1 MERATSRRGFLQGG
15 AGLVAGA
22 AATGWFP
29 GEAAAQGGDP
39 DGARTLDRL
48 ERANDDRSRRVVLR
62 GGTVISM
69 DPKIGNLER
78 ADVLI
83 EGSKIS
89 AIAPDLSAAA
99 KDGKSIVVDAANTIV
114 SPGFCDPHIHSWEG
128 QLGRFIPNANGVPND
143 KRFNYNVILHEII
156 GPQYRAQDMYIGNL
170 MTALSCIEAGIT
182 TFCDNSHNTRSA
194 AHADAAAKAL
204 IESGCRVVYGCGH
217 PRFGKWDE
225 QWPGDLARVKKTYFA
240 SDDQLVTLRM
250 FVVGGPATEPSNF
263 RVARDLDLWISFD
276 GGAGSNLLPGF
287 YKEGLL
293 VGKES
298 YNHGGGVSDTNWQVI
313 RDSGAHVNVCPR
325 SDTQFFLGGNG
336 RGYNALQDALD
347 HGVRPGLSNDNPTAY
362 ALDMFTEMR
371 IVYFLQHA
379 MAQYAKSTGN
389 KNSPAAVTVRDVLEF
404 ATIRGAACCGLDR
417 KVGSL
422 TPGKEA
428 DILLIRT
435 DHMRLFPTVNAIGTI
450 VQGASVGDIDAVF
463 IAGKLKKWR
472 GRTSD
477 KLLGHNLS
485 KVRQMGEESR
495 NYLFKAVGWS
505 AGLFSD

>member
-1 MERATSRRGFLQGG
+1 MKRSSRRGFLQES
-15 AGLVAGA
+15 AGVLAGA
-22 AATGWFP
+22 AATGLFSR
-29 GEAAAQGGDP
+29 EAAAQENNDR
-39 DGARTLDRL
+39 DDARTLDRL
-48 ERANDDRSRRVVLR
+48 ERANADRARRILLK

-69 DPKIGNLER
+69 DPKVGNLER

-83 EGSKIS
+83 EGTKIS
-89 AIAPDLSAAA
+89 SIAPDLSASAR
-99 KDGKSIVVDAANTIV
+99 DGKTIVVDAKDMIV

-128 QLGRFIPNANGVPND
+128 QLGRFIPNANGVPDD

-156 GPQYRAQDMYIGNL
+156 GPHYRPQDMYIGNL

-194 AHADAAAKAL
+194 AHADSAAQGL
-204 IESGCRVVYGCGH
+204 IDSGCRAVYGSGN

-225 QWPGDLARVKKTYFA
+225 QWPQDLGRVKKKYFA
-240 SDDQLVTLRM
+240 SDDQLTTLRM
-250 FVVGGPATEPSNF
+250 FVVGGPATEPANF

-276 GGAGSNLLPGF
+276 GGAGSAMLPGF

-298 YNHGGGVSDTNWQVI
+298 YNHGGGIPDTNWQLI
-313 RDSGAHVNVCPR
+313 RDRGAHLNVCPR

-362 ALDMFTEMR
+362 AIDMFTEMR
-371 IVYFLQHA
+371 TVYFIQHA
-379 MAQYAKSTGN
+379 MAQYLRSTGN
-389 KNSPAAVTVRDVLEF
+389 KNPPAPVTVRDVLEF
-404 ATIRGAACCGLDR
+404 ATIRGAECCGLDR

-428 DILLIRT
+428 DIIMIRT
-435 DHMRLFPTVNAIGTI
+435 EPMRLSPTVNAIGTM
-450 VQGASVGDIDAVF
+450 VQGASVGDVDAVF

-477 KLLGHNLS
+477 KLLGQTLS

-495 NYLFKAVGWS
+495 NYLSKASGWS
-505 AGLFSD
+505 QDIFSD